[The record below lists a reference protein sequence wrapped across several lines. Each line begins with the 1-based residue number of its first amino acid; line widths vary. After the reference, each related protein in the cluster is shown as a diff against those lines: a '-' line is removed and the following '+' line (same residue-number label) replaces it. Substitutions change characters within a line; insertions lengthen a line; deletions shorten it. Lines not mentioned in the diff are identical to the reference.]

1 MENKI
6 SSIKEDIITVYQ
18 AVLKALE
25 DEPTMKSV
33 THRAIIVDRNNEPV
47 ATLNMTIS
55 RYTAADEA
63 EKILEEKDD

>member
-25 DEPTMKSV
+25 DEPTMNSV
-33 THRAIIVDRNNEPV
+33 THRAVIVDRNNKPV
-47 ATLNMTIS
+47 ATLKMEIS
-55 RYTAADEA
+55 RWTPADEA
-63 EKILEEKDD
+63 EKILEAKDE